1 MEQYREDVANYE
13 QFQRQAQEELDKARQ
28 QQLEAQQQYAQQ
40 QAELLRQ
47 EIPELNDPEKGKQL
61 MEDISNVAVNY
72 YKVPQEVLGALT
84 HGWEFKIMRD
94 AVAYRKLQETKG
106 KVEEKTKTA
115 RPKLKPGAKQSK
127 IQSSARKRQQAE
139 AKMRK
144 DGTHASVANYLLS

>member
-1 MEQYREDVANYE
+1 
-13 QFQRQAQEELDKARQ
+13 
-28 QQLEAQQQYAQQ
+28 
-40 QAELLRQ
+40 
-47 EIPELNDPEKGKQL
+47 

-94 AVAYRKLQETKG
+94 AVAYRKLQEKKG
-106 KVEEKTKTA
+106 KVEEKTKAA